1 MEPQLPNNK
10 EEVESEPAMEKS
22 AGQSTA
28 SSPCRT
34 FRGRGEG
41 CLATEGICPPE
52 SNGAATSQAG
62 SGRVLRDRSTRTIPV
77 WRQSDIGEDRE
88 ELSREAA
95 ANRRRKAK
103 CPRRRKSAVAAAG
116 SSDAGRESGGDC
128 DLPYELEENKDALV
142 NRAARGRRVQVRSGA
157 RTCRGSPRTVFKIEP
172 EMDID
177 YVEANKAVEKT
188 GTSVEKKEDES
199 LYDEDVVEEE
209 ECPFVDD
216 PKDENYLPHSPSE
229 EEDAVSSDEDVP
241 FRDDLNDQS
250 YDPKDFPKLRRRPPT
265 RLKEKKDKATGQET
279 ATEQETEIKTEG
291 GESTDV
297 QTSAEVEEGAEPP
310 RKRGRRRK
318 DDKSPRLP
326 KRRKKPPV
334 QYVRCEMEGCGTV
347 LAHPRYLQH
356 HIKYQHMMKKKY
368 VCPHPSC
375 GRLFRLQKQLLRH
388 AKHHTDQRDYICEFC
403 ARAFKSSHNL
413 AVHRM
418 IHTGEKPLQCEI
430 CGFTCRQKASLNW
443 HMKKHDADA
452 TYQFSC
458 SICGKKFE
466 KKDSVVAHKAKSH
479 PEVLIAEALAAN
491 AGALI
496 TTPAGVTTLLETS
509 TGSIQ
514 TEQGVPEAQ
523 GSSAVPAAQVAPVT
537 HVGPV
542 MVVDQ
547 DHPLHSM
554 QVPVTLAMSSTEEA
568 NSAPS
573 QQTSTHALQMPLQ
586 FISTPVSQ
594 QQEHHQIQQLPL
606 QSSAASVSQQAALVQ
621 QLPVQSY
628 SPQSQIVQM
637 SFRGPPQQQLPMVSV
652 AQQMPLQTTQPHQN
666 QTLPRLPS
674 HNPVPNTS
682 LLSQTLTEAHSDC
695 RSGLGFGSNP
705 ASSSS
710 TSPQS
715 SNTPSETRQVVWEG
729 DGTNENGNGGGV
741 WEAGGQGEEQ
751 NMTDSSDGQMQRVLM

>member
-1 MEPQLPNNK
+1 MEPQLSNNK
-10 EEVESEPAMEKS
+10 EEVENEAALEKS
-22 AGQSTA
+22 AGQST
-28 SSPCRT
+28 SSTPCRA
-34 FRGRGEG
+34 FRGRGDG
-41 CLATEGICPPE
+41 CLTTEGTCPPE
-52 SNGAATSQAG
+52 TNGAAPSVAG
-62 SGRVLRDRSTRTIPV
+62 SGRVLRDRSTRAIPV
-77 WRQSDIGEDRE
+77 WRQSDIGEDRGE
-88 ELSREAA
+88 VTRDAA

-103 CPRRRKSAVAAAG
+103 CPRRRKSAAAAQG
-116 SSDAGRESGGDC
+116 SSYAARDFSGEC
-128 DLPYELEENKDALV
+128 DLPDEFEENKDALV
-142 NRAARGRRVQVRSGA
+142 NRAARGRQVRSGA

-188 GTSVEKKEDES
+188 GTSVEKKEEES
-199 LYDEDVVEEE
+199 MDDDVIEEE

-216 PKDENYLPHSPSE
+216 PNDETYRPHSHSE
-229 EEDAVSSDEDVP
+229 EEDTVSSDEDA
-241 FRDDLNDQS
+241 FRDDANDQS
-250 YDPKDFPKLRRRPPT
+250 YDPKEIPKLRCRPHT
-265 RLKEKKDKATGQET
+265 RLTEKKDKATMQET

-297 QTSAEVEEGAEPP
+297 QTAAEVEEGAEPP

-491 AGALI
+491 AGSFI
-496 TTPAGVTTLLETS
+496 TTPTGVTSLLDTS
-509 TGSIQ
+509 TGSMQ
-514 TEQGVPEAQ
+514 TEQVVPEAQ
-523 GSSAVPAAQVAPVT
+523 GSSAIPAGQ
-537 HVGPV
+537 VGPV

-554 QVPVTLAMSSTEEA
+554 QVPVTLALSSTEEE

-573 QQTSTHALQMPLQ
+573 QQTSAHSLQMPLQ
-586 FISTPVSQ
+586 FVSTQ
-594 QQEHHQIQQLPL
+594 QHQIQQLPI
-606 QSSAASVSQQAALVQ
+606 QPSTTSDTQQAALVQ

-628 SPQSQIVQM
+628 SPQSQIVHM
-637 SFRGPPQQQLPMVSV
+637 AFRALPQQQLPLVSV
-652 AQQMPLQTTQPHQN
+652 AQQLPLQTTQPHQN
-666 QTLPRLPS
+666 QTLCRPPS
-674 HNPVPNTS
+674 HNPAPNTP
-682 LLSQTLTEAHSDC
+682 LLSQTPPEASADP
-695 RSGLGFGSNP
+695 RSVLGFGGNP

-715 SNTPSETRQVVWEG
+715 STTPSEKRQVVWEG
-729 DGTNENGNGGGV
+729 DGTNENGSGLWEVGG
-741 WEAGGQGEEQ
+741 EREEP
-751 NMTDSSDGQMQRVLM
+751 NMTDSSDGQIQRVLL